1 MKTVWA
7 VAQGSYSDYRVLAT
21 FETRELA
28 QKVAATSDYF
38 QVESFVMYDAVPVR
52 WTVYFMGIVSRNVY
66 IDKGK
71 SQKVWGEPYGNV
83 QVKWP
88 WDMACNTDGKPY
100 ICQGKDSFIHIEGVD
115 KARVEKAF
123 NDFWG
128 PIEAALAGL
137 V

>member
-1 MKTVWA
+1 MKAVWA
-7 VAQGSYSDYRVLAT
+7 VVQGSYSDYRVLAT
-21 FETRELA
+21 FETKELA
-28 QKVAATSDYF
+28 QEVADTSDYF
-38 QVESFVMYDAVPVR
+38 QLESFVLYDVTPVR
-52 WTVYFMGIVSRNVY
+52 WTVYHMGVVKRGYGTNAAWY
-66 IDKGK
+66 P
-71 SQKVWGEPYGNV
+71 PYGNV

-88 WDMACNTDGKPY
+88 WDMACNINGKPY
-100 ICQGKDSFIHIEGVD
+100 IRQGKDSFIHIEGVD